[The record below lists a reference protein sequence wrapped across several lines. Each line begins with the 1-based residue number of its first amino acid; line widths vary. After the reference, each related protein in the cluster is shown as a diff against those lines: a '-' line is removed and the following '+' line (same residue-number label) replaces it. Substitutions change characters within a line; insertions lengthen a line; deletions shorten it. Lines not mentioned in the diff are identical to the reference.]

1 VSVAPNSGKAV
12 YAPAMARWLVLLE
25 GEKIDLEEYPHWF
38 PEGDIFAITEG
49 DKVFLTG
56 TTFTML
62 ADPSKVHE
70 AAIAAVDEFSAVITL
85 LWPSLKRPTVGAVYN
100 EDDNGVRR
108 GTQFLDVGCVTVRSK
123 VRATLTVMGPDGEP
137 KSPPAFTQ
145 AQTLLAAARSH
156 RRLNVALTLW
166 ADPTRTWGRLYRV
179 LEEVEE
185 HLGADVDKA
194 GFCSGRER
202 RRFTQS
208 ANNAEV
214 AGKDARHAG
223 GKYDPPAKPMT
234 LNEAVGFIGGLLQAV
249 LRLVSKSDQGA

>member
-1 VSVAPNSGKAV
+1 VQ
-12 YAPAMARWLVLLE
+12 LE

-38 PEGDIFAITEG
+38 PDGDIFAITEG

-56 TTFTML
+56 PAFTTL
-62 ADPSKVHE
+62 ADAGGVHE
-70 AAIAAVDEFSAVITL
+70 AAIAAVDEFSAIITL
-85 LWPSLKRPTVGAVYN
+85 LWPSLQRPTVGVVYS
-100 EDDNGVRR
+100 EDDAGVRR
-108 GTQFLDVGCVTVRSK
+108 GTHFLATGRVTVRAK
-123 VRATLTVMGPDGEP
+123 ARATLTAIGPDGEP
-137 KSPPAFTQ
+137 MPPPPFTQ
-145 AQTLLAAARSH
+145 AQALLAASRSH

-179 LEEVEE
+179 LEELEE
-185 HLGADVDKA
+185 HLGVDVDKA
-194 GFCSGRER
+194 GLCSGRER

-234 LNEAVGFIGGLLQAV
+234 LKEAVGFVGGLLQGV
-249 LRLVSKSDQGA
+249 LQRVADSTQVQLSDGSSSTSEPA